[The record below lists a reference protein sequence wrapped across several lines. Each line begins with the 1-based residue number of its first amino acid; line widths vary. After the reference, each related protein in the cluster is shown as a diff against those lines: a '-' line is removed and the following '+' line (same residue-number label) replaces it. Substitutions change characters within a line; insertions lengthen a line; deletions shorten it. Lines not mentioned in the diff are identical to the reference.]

1 MVRVSYYA
9 QAVHFVHFLLE
20 NQANNSSILVGKV
33 ELDGSAT
40 SEAAQQMIDSNEG
53 ILRNNKVTPGGTIG
67 C

>member
-1 MVRVSYYA
+1 M
-9 QAVHFVHFLLE
+9 HFLLE
-20 NQANNSSILVGKV
+20 NQANNSSILVGEV